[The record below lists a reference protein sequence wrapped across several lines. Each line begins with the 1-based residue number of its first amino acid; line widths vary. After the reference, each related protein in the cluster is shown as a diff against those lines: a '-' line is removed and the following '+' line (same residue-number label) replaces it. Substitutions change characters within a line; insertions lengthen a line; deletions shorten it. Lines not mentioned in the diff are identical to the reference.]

1 MKNITKLFQTF
12 LTLLLLCSS
21 LWVNACSDDKE
32 KTVDPEVVIPERVLA
47 DGMSFSKTG
56 GKQTL
61 NVRSNVTLEVISSA
75 PEWCKVVEESS
86 TSKTVFKYT
95 IEVEANTTHNNREAA
110 VTVKAAG
117 RESGKFTVSQTA
129 ADGLIIA
136 SESLSFSLPAS
147 GGNISVK
154 LTANGNVVATPEVT
168 WIKDITTRSM
178 TERTYTFSVSENL
191 LTERVGNISF
201 TLGEVTETVVVT
213 QAGAEAGNMN
223 SNARELAAKM
233 YAGINIGNTLE
244 ACDNVNKKAGE
255 TMWGNPVV
263 NETYIKGLKT
273 AGFNAVRIPCAWD
286 YYIVD
291 QATHKIDDAW
301 LNRVSE
307 VVGYCVANDMYAI
320 VNIHWDGGW
329 LEESVVEGYKAEVD
343 AKQKALWTQIAN
355 KLKDYDEHLLFA
367 GCNEP
372 GQQAQDKMSAS
383 AINALIAYEQTFI
396 DAVRATGGNNATRC
410 LIVQGPYTNI
420 DRTVKEYAMPVDKVA
435 DRLMVE
441 VHFYD
446 PYPFTLMEQDADWGK
461 IFWYWGADNH
471 VSGSPRNATWGEEA
485 HVKQQFALMKTAYVD
500 KGIPVILGEYAAMKR
515 TVTSNQE
522 AHDKSRGYWNE
533 VVTRE
538 AKKHGIVPFH
548 WETGGA
554 INRFT
559 GAVTDSYA
567 INGIMKGASEGK
579 YPY

>member
-1 MKNITKLFQTF
+1 MKNIMKPSQTF
-12 LTLLLLCSS
+12 LTLLLLSFS
-21 LWVNACSDDKE
+21 VLVNACSDDNE
-32 KTVDPEVVIPERVLA
+32 KTVEPEVTIPERVLT
-47 DGMSFSKTG
+47 DGMAFSQTG

-61 NVRSNVTLEVISSA
+61 HVRSNVALEVISSA
-75 PEWCKVVEESS
+75 PEWCKVLVESS
-86 TSKTVFKYT
+86 TSATVFRYT
-95 IEVEANTTHNNREAA
+95 VDVARNTTLNDREAV
-110 VTVKAAG
+110 VTVKAGGKDAG
-117 RESGKFTVSQTA
+117 RFTVSQSA
-129 ADGLIIA
+129 ADGLII
-136 SESLSFSLPAS
+136 SPESLLFNLPAS

-154 LTANGNVVATPEVT
+154 LTANGNVVPTPGVT
-168 WIKDITTRSM
+168 WIKEVTSRSM
-178 TERTYTFSVSENL
+178 TEKTYTFSVSENL
-191 LTERVGNISF
+191 LKEREGTISF
-201 TLGEVTETVVVT
+201 TLGELTETVVIK
-213 QAGAEAGNMN
+213 QAGADSGNMN
-223 SNARELAAKM
+223 SNARELASKM

-255 TMWGNPVV
+255 TLWGNPVV
-263 NETYIKGLKT
+263 NEKYIKGLKD

-286 YYIVD
+286 FYIVD
-291 QATHKIDDAW
+291 QATYKLDEAW

-307 VVGYCVANDMYAI
+307 VVGYCVSNDMYAI

-329 LEESVVEGYKAEVD
+329 LEESVIHGYSSEVD

-355 KLKDYDEHLLFA
+355 KLNGYDERLLFA

-372 GQQAQDKMSAS
+372 GQQAQDQMNAT

-420 DRTVKEYAMPVDKVA
+420 NKTVNEYKLPVDKVS

-446 PYPFTLMEQDADWGK
+446 PYPFTLMEKDESWGNVFWFWGK
-461 IFWYWGADNH
+461 ANH
-471 VSGSPRNATWGEEA
+471 VSGSPRNATWGEEE
-485 HVKQQFALMKTAYVD
+485 HVKAQFALMKTAYVD

-515 TVTSNQE
+515 TISSNQE

-538 AKKHGIVPFH
+538 AKNNGLVPFH

-554 INRFT
+554 INRLT